1 MAPRVPWIALVGP
14 GEATPAELHAAEE
27 AGAAIAEAG
36 AMLVCGG
43 LGGVMEAGCR
53 GARSKLGST
62 FAFLPGDDRDDA
74 NGWVQHAVP
83 TGMGEGRNALIVRS
97 ADALVAIGGGW
108 GTLSEIALAL
118 RAGKPVL
125 GFETWELAR
134 AGERVAGV
142 VAAAGPREAVREALA
157 RIGR

>member
-14 GEATPAELHAAEE
+14 GEASPSESHAAEE

-62 FAFLPGDDRDDA
+62 FAFLPGDDREDA
-74 NGWVQHAVP
+74 NGWVEHAVP
-83 TGMGEGRNALIVRS
+83 TGMGEARNVLIVRA
-97 ADALVAIGGGW
+97 ADAVVAIGGAW

-118 RAGKPVL
+118 RAGKPVVGL
-125 GFETWELAR
+125 GTWELAHD
-134 AGERVAGV
+134 GEPVPGV
-142 VAAAGPREAVREALA
+142 IAASGPREAVREALA

>member
-1 MAPRVPWIALVGP
+1 MPWIALVGP
-14 GEATPAELHAAEE
+14 GEADPTELYAAEE

-62 FAFLPGDDRDDA
+62 FAFLPGDDRNDA
-74 NGWVQHAVP
+74 NGWVQHAVA
-83 TGMGEGRNALIVRS
+83 TGMGEARNGLIVRS

-118 RAGKPVL
+118 RAGKPVV
-125 GFETWELAR
+125 GVGTWELAR
-134 AGERVAGV
+134 GGEPVPGV
-142 VAAAGPREAVREALA
+142 VAASEPREAVREALA